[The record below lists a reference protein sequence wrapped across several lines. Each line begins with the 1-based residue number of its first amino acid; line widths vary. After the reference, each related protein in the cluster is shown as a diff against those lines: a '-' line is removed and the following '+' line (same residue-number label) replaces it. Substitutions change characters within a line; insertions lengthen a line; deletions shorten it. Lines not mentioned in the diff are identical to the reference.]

1 MDPIRCDVTNRCPF
15 LSLSPSPSFECFV
28 MGLWRPGRSDS
39 SATGPN
45 NKNLMKARAVLLY
58 TFRPIQMGKM
68 KLEKKKENPQLRSLS
83 LNDGGLRCW
92 PVSLSRPIQPQL
104 ERNGAEGKTEN
115 WKMKKKRRV
124 SYYMSTPCE
133 MSIYCCVLLAVSY
146 SKRYRPDCICGGGGP
161 LMT

>member
-15 LSLSPSPSFECFV
+15 LSPSPSPFECFV

-68 KLEKKKENPQLRSLS
+68 KLEKKKTLSSQISLS
-83 LNDGGLRCW
+83 
-92 PVSLSRPIQPQL
+92 
-104 ERNGAEGKTEN
+104 
-115 WKMKKKRRV
+115 
-124 SYYMSTPCE
+124 
-133 MSIYCCVLLAVSY
+133 
-146 SKRYRPDCICGGGGP
+146 
-161 LMT
+161 